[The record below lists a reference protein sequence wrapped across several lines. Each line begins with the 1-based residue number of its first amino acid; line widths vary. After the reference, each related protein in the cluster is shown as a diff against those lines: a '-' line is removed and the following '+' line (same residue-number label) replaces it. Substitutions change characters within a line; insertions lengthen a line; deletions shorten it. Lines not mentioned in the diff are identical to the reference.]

1 MKKKSKA
8 PQGQRDIQK
17 YLGTSK
23 TDENGNNGDD
33 CERQREPV
41 EPGQGITDSVEMTRH
56 GNDGAGNN
64 FERQHE
70 QDNEENRDG
79 AETEVANPITRVKSC
94 EYRRMQ
100 SQTIIV
106 SGFRKEWGIN
116 RRLEV
121 LEGIGRRR
129 NWKVS
134 QKTVETLR
142 TDHWSLFEDVYG
154 NGIVMVEL
162 DEYTPHN
169 VRTAE
174 LRYDLDECTVVRLYV
189 TYLSDEESWSSTQ
202 GCKILGYM
210 KGIGG
215 SFDTVNLYLSRI
227 SSWFTFG
234 AGLAPILVM
243 TKMKIPTR
251 IGEGKADG
259 VAVVPVAYVLGSED
273 MEGNSK
279 IREMV
284 DSGDKRKK
292 GIDLGGLHVEF
303 FKKAE
308 DILDKTEG
316 TKLTAERI
324 VYRIEGMG
332 GVSASKLVE
341 ILEHSGVHAGDID
354 CVTTTVDREVDGRDH
369 GTVFWVMMTKDCKM
383 PEAEALRGR
392 CPGSYAVRV
401 ERVRGF
407 PNVLMERA
415 FLLKGKER
423 VGQMKDIFM
432 AKTAGRQW
440 QEGHYTVMNWGQE
453 TSGTLDA
460 GHCTVKNWGQ
470 AAAGKLDAEAVEDI
484 TVELRSQVCAEMQ
497 KMMATLKEELKAMKT
512 KMIDEIRGAL
522 MADVK
527 KAVKME
533 LLGEVMKETKGMV
546 KDEVKKAVLEAIR
559 SDEMQI
565 MQADMATAVREN
577 VIEFMTNKCYVIA
590 KEQNMHLEKRVD
602 EVLEKMS
609 DRMESLLE
617 KLMKTEGVLTT
628 VKGSNVSR
636 KKT

>member
-1 MKKKSKA
+1 M
-8 PQGQRDIQK
+8 
-17 YLGTSK
+17 
-23 TDENGNNGDD
+23 
-33 CERQREPV
+33 
-41 EPGQGITDSVEMTRH
+41 
-56 GNDGAGNN
+56 
-64 FERQHE
+64 
-70 QDNEENRDG
+70 
-79 AETEVANPITRVKSC
+79 
-94 EYRRMQ
+94 YR
-100 SQTIIV
+100 
-106 SGFRKEWGIN
+106 
-116 RRLEV
+116 
-121 LEGIGRRR
+121 
-129 NWKVS
+129 
-134 QKTVETLR
+134 
-142 TDHWSLFEDVYG
+142 
-154 NGIVMVEL
+154 
-162 DEYTPHN
+162 
-169 VRTAE
+169 
-174 LRYDLDECTVVRLYV
+174 
-189 TYLSDEESWSSTQ
+189 
-202 GCKILGYM
+202 
-210 KGIGG
+210 
-215 SFDTVNLYLSRI
+215 
-227 SSWFTFG
+227 
-234 AGLAPILVM
+234 
-243 TKMKIPTR
+243 
-251 IGEGKADG
+251 
-259 VAVVPVAYVLGSED
+259 SED

-383 PEAEALRGR
+383 PGAEALRGR

-401 ERVRGF
+401 ETVRGF

-415 FLLKGKER
+415 FLLKGKEP

-440 QEGHYTVMNWGQE
+440 QEGQYTVM
-453 TSGTLDA
+453 
-460 GHCTVKNWGQ
+460 NWGQ

-497 KMMATLKEELKAMKT
+497 KMMATLKEELKAMKA
-512 KMIDEIRGAL
+512 KMIDEIRGEL

-527 KAVKME
+527 KAVKTE
-533 LLGEVMKETKGMV
+533 LLGEVLKETKVMV

-577 VIEFMTNKCYVIA
+577 IMEITISKCYAIV
-590 KEQNMHLEKRVD
+590 KEQNMHLENRM
-602 EVLEKMS
+602 ERMSELMESMS
-609 DRMESLLE
+609 DRMKELVE
-617 KLMKTEGVLTT
+617 KLLKTEVVGTT
-628 VKGSNVSR
+628 GKGSNVSR
-636 KKT
+636 KRT